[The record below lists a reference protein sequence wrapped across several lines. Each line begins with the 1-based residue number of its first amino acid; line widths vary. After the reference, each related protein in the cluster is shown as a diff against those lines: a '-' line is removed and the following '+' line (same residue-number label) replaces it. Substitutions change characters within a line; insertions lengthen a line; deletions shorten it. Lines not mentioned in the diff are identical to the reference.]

1 MNRRARVKFLLVLV
15 LCAGLGTLTF
25 FLGRSL
31 LLQQVQVVGSSM
43 PDMDENI
50 EQRIQGFHRVNVRDG
65 AKVWDLSARQARIQ
79 KGQGRILVDGP
90 SLELHDADWTM
101 VRVRSGRGQVDL
113 KDGDLS
119 RVQLDGGLIVEF
131 DGYRL
136 ESDQGTY
143 LGESRQIVLARGGS
157 VGSAVVDL
165 SGDFILLDLEK
176 SVVGVVGNVV
186 TEFHADRPSGDSPD
200 AEVALPDQEL
210 LGADLLAKVSFA
222 DPAAP
227 VVIRAGELQFD
238 LDASRILYRG
248 GVEVEQG
255 EFRTRS
261 EELEIVYAGDPRGES
276 AVDLKVVAARGDVV
290 VRQKER
296 TAWGDA
302 ARFLQE
308 TRTIE
313 LAGNARL
320 REGDSEV
327 RGEKLTVLLD
337 EGASVIEAEPGRR
350 VSAVLFAEDFG
361 SPSGSDKEPEKSVLP
376 EDQP

>member
-1 MNRRARVKFLLVLV
+1 
-15 LCAGLGTLTF
+15 
-25 FLGRSL
+25 
-31 LLQQVQVVGSSM
+31 
-43 PDMDENI
+43 
-50 EQRIQGFHRVNVRDG
+50 
-65 AKVWDLSARQARIQ
+65 
-79 KGQGRILVDGP
+79 
-90 SLELHDADWTM
+90 M

-113 KDGDLS
+113 EDGDLS

-143 LGESRQIVLARGGS
+143 LGQSRQIVLARGGS
-157 VGSAVVDL
+157 VKSAVVDL

-176 SVVGVVGNVV
+176 SLVGVVGNVV
-186 TEFHADRPSGDSPD
+186 TEFHAERSAGDAPD
-200 AEVALPDQEL
+200 VEAIGADQEL
-210 LGADLLAKVSFA
+210 LGADLLTRVSFA
-222 DPAAP
+222 DPASP

-238 LDASRILYRG
+238 LDASRILYRR

-261 EELEIVYAGDPRGES
+261 EELEIVYAGDPRDES
-276 AVDLKVVAARGDVV
+276 AIDLKKVAARGGVV

-296 TAWGDA
+296 TAWGDS

-361 SPSGSDKEPEKSVLP
+361 APPESDKELDKSVLP

>member
-25 FLGRSL
+25 FLGRSM

-90 SLELHDADWTM
+90 SLELHDEDWTM

-143 LGESRQIVLARGGS
+143 LGQSRQIVLARGGS
-157 VGSAVVDL
+157 VESTVVDL

-200 AEVALPDQEL
+200 TQAAFPDQEL

-261 EELEIVYAGDPRGES
+261 EELEIVYAGDPRDES

-337 EGASVIEAEPGRR
+337 EGASVIEAVPGRR

-361 SPSGSDKEPEKSVLP
+361 APSGSDKEPEKSVLP

>member
-25 FLGRSL
+25 FLGRSM

-43 PDMDENI
+43 PDIDENI

-90 SLELHDADWTM
+90 SLELHDEDWTM

-143 LGESRQIVLARGGS
+143 LGQSRQIVLARGGS
-157 VGSAVVDL
+157 VESTVVDL

-200 AEVALPDQEL
+200 TQAAFPDQEL

-261 EELEIVYAGDPRGES
+261 EELEIVYAGDPRDES

-337 EGASVIEAEPGRR
+337 EGASVIEAVPGRR

-361 SPSGSDKEPEKSVLP
+361 APSGSDKEPEKSVLP

>member
-1 MNRRARVKFLLVLV
+1 MNRRARAKFFLVLV
-15 LCAGLGTLTF
+15 LCAGLGTLAF
-25 FLGRSL
+25 VLGRSL
-31 LLQQVQVVGSSM
+31 LLQQVQVVGSAM
-43 PDMDENI
+43 PDMEENI
-50 EQRIQGFHRVNVRDG
+50 EQRIQGFQRVNVRDG

-79 KGQGRILVDGP
+79 KGQSRILVDEP
-90 SLELHDADWTM
+90 SLELHDEDWTM

-113 KDGDLS
+113 VDGDLS

-143 LGESRQIVLARGGS
+143 LGEGRQIVLARGGS
-157 VGSAVVDL
+157 VKSAVVDL

-186 TEFHADRPSGDSPD
+186 TEFHADRPSGDAAD
-200 AEVALPDQEL
+200 DEAALVDQEL
-210 LGADLLAKVSFA
+210 LGADLLTKVSFA
-222 DPAAP
+222 DPASP

-238 LDASRILYRG
+238 LDASRILYRL

-261 EELEIVYAGDPRGES
+261 EELEIVYAGDPREES
-276 AVDLKVVAARGDVV
+276 AVDLKKVAARGDVV

-296 TAWGDA
+296 TAWGDS

-337 EGASVIEAEPGRR
+337 EGASVIEAKPGRR

-361 SPSGSDKEPEKSVLP
+361 GPPGSDKEPEKSVLP